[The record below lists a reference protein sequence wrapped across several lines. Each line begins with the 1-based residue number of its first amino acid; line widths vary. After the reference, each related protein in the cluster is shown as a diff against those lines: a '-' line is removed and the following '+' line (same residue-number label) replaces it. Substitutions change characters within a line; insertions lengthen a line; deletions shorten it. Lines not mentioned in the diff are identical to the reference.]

1 MAGERSEPVLIS
13 AAGEI
18 FEDFRAEMA
27 NFMSKWGTLVVYGKK
42 QSCQEFRAEHRY
54 TFQFHSS
61 QQEGGATP
69 PGFLNAGSGGARVA
83 CPHPPVEE
91 PSECRGGCV
100 GMGVVTV

>member
-1 MAGERSEPVLIS
+1 MLIS

-54 TFQFHSS
+54 TFQLHSS
-61 QQEGGATP
+61 QQEGEPEPHYGVLPSSINEVSRSCP
-69 PGFLNAGSGGARVA
+69 PMSAFLLQDPGPWRVLQAMDGSGEL
-83 CPHPPVEE
+83 C
-91 PSECRGGCV
+91 
-100 GMGVVTV
+100 M